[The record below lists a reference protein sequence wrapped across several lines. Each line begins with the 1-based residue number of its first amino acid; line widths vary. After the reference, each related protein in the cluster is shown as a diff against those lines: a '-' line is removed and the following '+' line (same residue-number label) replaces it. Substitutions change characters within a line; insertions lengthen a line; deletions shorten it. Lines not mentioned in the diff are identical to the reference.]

1 MAPADLL
8 SRRTRSRFE
17 EILSQRTLREISTL
31 FEDEGFIAS
40 AGSTAEG
47 LGQRRAL
54 VRQFHDAMDFT
65 DRDHCARVLRTYRHI
80 YSATED
86 NLIIKHEAKTAL
98 EEDGIDVS
106 AVRWTLPA
114 PATPSSLRPLN
125 GIATRLD
132 AHALARQIDL
142 LAQSAETDPRLV
154 IGTAKEL
161 IETTCRTILG
171 DLGID
176 APRSW
181 DLKDLLKATLQHLR
195 LLPDHIP
202 ADRTAA
208 DAIRTTL
215 RTLTTTVQSL
225 AEIRNAYGSGHGPDG
240 RAQGLQPRHARLAT
254 NAAATVATF
263 LFETHADR
271 GGSQA

>member
-1 MAPADLL
+1 MSNDLL

-17 EILSQRTLREISTL
+17 EILSHRTLRDISTL
-31 FEDEGFIAS
+31 FEDEGFVAT
-40 AGSTAEG
+40 AGPPAEG
-47 LGQRRAL
+47 LGQRRTL
-54 VRQFHDAMDFT
+54 VRQFHDVIDFA
-65 DRDHCARVLRTYRHI
+65 DRDQCARVLRSYRHI
-80 YSATED
+80 YTATED
-86 NLIIKHEAKTAL
+86 NLIIKHEARTAL
-98 EEDGIDVS
+98 EDDGIDIS
-106 AVRWTLPA
+106 ADRWTLPA
-114 PATPSSLRPLN
+114 PATPSNLRPLK
-125 GIATRLD
+125 GIATSLG
-132 AHALARQIDL
+132 AQTLARQIDL
-142 LAQSAETDPRLV
+142 LAQSADTDPRLV

-161 IETTCRTILG
+161 VETTCRTILS

-181 DLKDLLKATLQHLR
+181 DLKDLIKATLQHLR

-215 RTLTTTVQSL
+215 RTLTATVQSL

-254 NAAATVATF
+254 NAAAAVATF
-263 LFETHADR
+263 LFETHSDR
-271 GGSQA
+271 SEAQG